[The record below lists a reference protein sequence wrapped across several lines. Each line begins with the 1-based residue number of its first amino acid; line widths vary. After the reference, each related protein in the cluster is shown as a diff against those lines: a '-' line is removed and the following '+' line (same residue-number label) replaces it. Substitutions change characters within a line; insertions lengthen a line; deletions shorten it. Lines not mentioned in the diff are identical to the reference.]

1 MRILYVGVHEVLE
14 YDELRILTA
23 LGHEVIV
30 MGSYTDPRN
39 QNRLRPDQ
47 PGLNPDSP
55 LMQLA
60 LNSRRDALPEA
71 LIDPMD
77 VIIVMHEPQHLL
89 KNWARLRHK
98 RVIWRTIGQSVWF
111 TEEMLAG
118 LRADGLQIVRCS
130 PAEARIPGC
139 LGSDALIRFGKDP
152 AEYAHWSGSSP
163 GVISFTQYLLQRG
176 VHCSSEMVQQ
186 MASALPFTLYG
197 GGNESLTFAGGMLS
211 LDEQKKVLR
220 TARAYFNAN
229 THPASYTL
237 SFIEAWMTGI
247 PVVSVGPMLGNPR
260 NAEYTQE
267 TFEVPDLITDGVN
280 GYCSDDPQRLRT
292 VLQDLLNDEALARS
306 IGAAGRGR
314 AIELF
319 GIESVRD
326 QWRQFLG

>member
-1 MRILYVGVHEVLE
+1 
-14 YDELRILTA
+14 
-23 LGHEVIV
+23 
-30 MGSYTDPRN
+30 
-39 QNRLRPDQ
+39 
-47 PGLNPDSP
+47 
-55 LMQLA
+55 
-60 LNSRRDALPEA
+60 
-71 LIDPMD
+71 
-77 VIIVMHEPQHLL
+77 
-89 KNWARLRHK
+89 
-98 RVIWRTIGQSVWF
+98 
-111 TEEMLAG
+111 
-118 LRADGLQIVRCS
+118 
-130 PAEARIPGC
+130 
-139 LGSDALIRFGKDP
+139 
-152 AEYAHWSGSSP
+152 
-163 GVISFTQYLLQRG
+163 
-176 VHCSSEMVQQ
+176 MVQQ
-186 MASALPFTLYG
+186 MASALPFMLYG